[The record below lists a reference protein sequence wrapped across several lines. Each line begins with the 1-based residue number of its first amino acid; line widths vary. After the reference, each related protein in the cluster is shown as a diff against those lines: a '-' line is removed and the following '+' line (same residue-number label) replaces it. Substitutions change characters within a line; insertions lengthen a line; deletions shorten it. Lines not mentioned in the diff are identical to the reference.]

1 MPANLLEV
9 AISVVYRGR
18 RADANDCPQ
27 PKPLS
32 TDLVRHPTAPHP
44 DATVIGMCT
53 PADPARRRP
62 ADPTA
67 PGSDLPNAIV
77 QGLAELAEAARAFAA
92 DPGWLTDSRRDRLL
106 AELRDDAICEQ
117 ARLMAA
123 SDGEQLWRELLA
135 RSRPPD
141 DVGPALLLAVS
152 LDARCAA
159 DEAWE
164 VLDRALR
171 PGVYRRWALELGVDL
186 AQDGGDPGRAWEL
199 LGLLGADRRIA
210 RYGTLQCV
218 VHCDAGTGCGA
229 AGLAGLVRA
238 RWLWQRARRW
248 VGSAMADWQLGDD
261 DRQLVLAEGGPL
273 AELVREHGSL
283 RGIGPMSQ
291 GLFGYL
297 RHRWRLLPEHEREL
311 MLRWLRTRWQR
322 YSVAEAGEYELVLL
336 DTDRGRHR
344 AGTEEVYAN
353 RIWRPGDMV
362 SGWLLPTRVA
372 AQHLLVLNT
381 APAAWL
387 A

>member
-1 MPANLLEV
+1 
-9 AISVVYRGR
+9 
-18 RADANDCPQ
+18 
-27 PKPLS
+27 
-32 TDLVRHPTAPHP
+32 
-44 DATVIGMCT
+44 
-53 PADPARRRP
+53 
-62 ADPTA
+62 
-67 PGSDLPNAIV
+67 
-77 QGLAELAEAARAFAA
+77 
-92 DPGWLTDSRRDRLL
+92 
-106 AELRDDAICEQ
+106 
-117 ARLMAA
+117 
-123 SDGEQLWRELLA
+123 
-135 RSRPPD
+135 
-141 DVGPALLLAVS
+141 
-152 LDARCAA
+152 
-159 DEAWE
+159 
-164 VLDRALR
+164 
-171 PGVYRRWALELGVDL
+171 
-186 AQDGGDPGRAWEL
+186 
-199 LGLLGADRRIA
+199 
-210 RYGTLQCV
+210 
-218 VHCDAGTGCGA
+218 
-229 AGLAGLVRA
+229 
-238 RWLWQRARRW
+238 
-248 VGSAMADWQLGDD
+248 MADWQLGDD